1 MPTNLNKLKVS
12 LTKFG
17 SHKIAYLVSRFDK
30 DDILNHISGDYN
42 SINVDRAQASKILSI
57 DRHGTAPELW
67 NQLKQ
72 YGEEDIF
79 DIVFISN
86 VLSHIDLINAMSRG
100 IEEGCV
106 IKRGSVISGKAYT
119 NFAHTIHQ
127 FGYSIKHTPD
137 FISFDISRIF
147 YKFYLSKFVFEIIK
161 IKLTEAGWDAKNSI
175 IKECHNLDLN
185 NVFGLSTDDFDTW
198 LEGNI
203 EVDETKLKKVKANR
217 DFEKGINFRKGHNT
231 KYEGRIEVKSF
242 GKHTATL
249 LHNKIQNKVYE
260 ILKRDFPDD
269 EIGTEVPSNTGSID
283 IVKKR
288 KDDLTFYEIKTTG
301 NVRTNIRQALS
312 QLLEYAYWN
321 RIEGIEQLIIVSPSQ
336 PSPEA
341 IGYLEVLRNKFNM
354 PVYYQSFNIKDG
366 TLSNPV

>member
-72 YGEEDIF
+72 YGKEDIF

-86 VLSHIDLINAMSRG
+86 ILSHFDLINAMSRG
-100 IEEGCV
+100 IENGCV
-106 IKRGSVISGKAYT
+106 IKRGSVIDGKAYT
-119 NFAHTIHQ
+119 NFAHTIEQ
-127 FGYSIKHTPD
+127 FGYSIEHTPD

-147 YKFYLSKFVFEIIK
+147 YKFYLSKFIFEILR
-161 IKLTEAGWDAKNSI
+161 IKLTEAGWDAKNSLVE
-175 IKECHNLDLN
+175 ECQNLALN
-185 NVFGLSTDDFDTW
+185 NIFGLSRDDFATW
-198 LEGNI
+198 LGGNN
-203 EVDETKLKKVKANR
+203 EVDETKLKKAKAERN
-217 DFEKGINFRKGHNT
+217 FAKGIKFREGHNT
-231 KYEGRIEVKSF
+231 KYEGKIEVKSF
-242 GKHTATL
+242 DKHTATL
-249 LHNKIQNKVYE
+249 LHNQIQNKVYE
-260 ILKRDFPDD
+260 ILKKDFPDD
-269 EIGTEVPSNTGSID
+269 EIGTEVHSNTGSID

-288 KDDLTFYEIKTTG
+288 KDDLTFYEIKTTS
-301 NVRTNIRQALS
+301 NVRTNIREALS

-321 RIEGIEQLIIVSPSQ
+321 RIEGIEQLIIVSPSE
-336 PSPEA
+336 PTSEA
-341 IGYLEVLRNKFNM
+341 IDYLAILRNKFNV
-354 PVYYQSFNIKDG
+354 PVYYQLFNIEDG